1 MNELDINF
9 LGTNNNE
16 VDIYFIRHAES
27 CSNISSM
34 FSLGQISHPPLSY
47 LGIQQAIN
55 LGINNKIIDINFD
68 RYYCSPSLRT
78 IMTACLALRKKA
90 NARTNPIRLY
100 LNPYLIEK
108 RSIGEYDRQNSIV
121 PNIQLEKMI
130 IYLKLW
136 FKEHYFNNYIDY
148 EFVYI
153 MYDLVRLLN
162 HDNNLTK
169 YKELIKNL
177 LKVKETVKT
186 VKTSETTETKKE
198 LLNKLLKEL
207 KKEDYKEPIK
217 KFSIINIENGD
228 DIYIKILSFID
239 NPILD
244 EKEKEEENSIIL
256 DYRIIIEQLKTF
268 RDEKIF
274 MNNIIIDYS
283 YYDFYDFKEH
293 DANIHKFIIDYIF
306 FFKDNMPKK
315 DYKILC
321 FSHGATLFE
330 SFSLETSLKNTEIL
344 HYNLKTENKQRI
356 FNNNIVINKNIEDIC
371 GSLYSL
377 YKSKYKMFKVIDN
390 YFNDINYI
398 INTDNTIDN
407 NFKVNNTIEVD
418 EEYVVL
424 EGGKYKHKYLK
435 YKNKYLNYKNYIK
448 LKN

>member
-1 MNELDINF
+1 MNELNIDLIE
-9 LGTNNNE
+9 NN

-34 FSLGQISHPPLSY
+34 FSFGKISHPPLSY

-55 LGINNKIIDINFD
+55 LSINNKIIDIDFD
-68 RYYCSPSLRT
+68 KYYCSPSLRT

-90 NARTNPIRLY
+90 NTRDLKNPIKLF

-108 RSIGEYDRQNSIV
+108 RSIGKYDRQNSIV
-121 PNIQLEKMI
+121 PNIQLQKMI

-177 LKVKETVKT
+177 LKVKETVSTVLTVETVETVET
-186 VKTSETTETKKE
+186 VKTKKE
-198 LLNKLLKEL
+198 LLKELLKEL
-207 KKEDYKEPIK
+207 EKEDYKEPIK
-217 KFSIINIENGD
+217 KFSIINTENGD

-244 EKEKEEENSIIL
+244 ENEEKNSIIIL

-268 RDEKIF
+268 YDEKIF

-283 YYDFYDFKEH
+283 YNDSYEFKEH
-293 DANIHKFIIDYIF
+293 NANICKFIVDYIYE
-306 FFKDNMPKK
+306 FKNCVPKK

-330 SFSLETSLKNTEIL
+330 TFSLETSLKNTEIL
-344 HYNLKTENKQRI
+344 HYNLKTKNKQRI

-371 GSLYSL
+371 GSLYTL
-377 YKSKYKMFKVIDN
+377 YNLKYKMFKVIDN
-390 YFNDINYI
+390 YFKDINYK

-407 NFKVNNTIEVD
+407 NFKVYNEKEVD
-418 EEYVVL
+418 EEYR
-424 EGGKYKHKYLK
+424 HKYLK
-435 YKNKYLNYKNYIK
+435 YKNKYLNYKKIYIK
-448 LKN
+448 LNN

>member
-1 MNELDINF
+1 MSNLF
-9 LGTNNNE
+9 
-16 VDIYFIRHAES
+16 DIYFVRHAES
-27 CSNISSM
+27 CSNVTSM
-34 FSLGQISHPPLSY
+34 LSIGQISHPPLTY
-47 LGIQQAIN
+47 KGIQQAIN
-55 LGINNKIIDINFD
+55 LGINNKIIDQDFD
-68 RYYCSPSLRT
+68 AYYCSPSLRT
-78 IMTACLALRKKA
+78 IMTACLALRQKA
-90 NARTNPIRLY
+90 NTRDPSNPIKIH

-108 RSIGEYDRQNSIV
+108 QNIIGRFDQQNSIV
-121 PNIQLEKMI
+121 PIENLKKMI
-130 IYLKLW
+130 KYVKLW